1 MGILDGATEASSPEY
16 SMGLGYAAGLSS
28 DDGPGPGTYDVPPGG
43 QMQVS
48 RSSGPSYTM
57 GAAAPSQLVDS
68 GVPGPKYDIDR
79 SCAAVQSRAPAY
91 TLGGPAGERVSY
103 PADNV
108 PGPGT
113 YNLDRGCATV
123 QPSAPAYTLGAAY
136 DSSLLDGTDSPGPAA
151 YNPRIGASV
160 AVAPAFSMG
169 PPSQPSAVPLST
181 TPGPGAYNPPIPGS
195 TTASYSIAGKYAS
208 RPADDMPG
216 PGEYIVARG
225 FEATKHSSPRYSV
238 QGKATNSFG
247 ADQPGASMP
256 GPGTYDQRAD
266 GPHASS
272 APSFSIAARPAPVL
286 SSEGAPGPGTYSVN
300 PDKDTAR
307 ATYKGPKY
315 TMAARWGSG
324 GSPTRPEPGST
335 APGPGAYT
343 LDERHLNFKQ
353 MRAPAFSMGGAVG
366 RPSAQAVK
374 AQGPGPGSY
383 YRPGAT
389 GQSSVRA
396 PAYSMGAPSARVR
409 GAFSGESTP
418 GPGAYT
424 HQAQGLRVKYCSPSF
439 SMGGRPPDMRTA
451 PRRRFGR
458 KHGQSEVSPG
468 PGTYAPKVPW
478 GGAAYSIQGKHSD
491 ATRAALAGGGAPG
504 PGTYNPGLL
513 HKHTLPKYTIQGKYK
528 DGVLDN
534 GMPGPGAYNLE
545 GTIDVDA
552 VSSPRYTIQGKYK
565 DGVLDNGMPGP
576 GAYNLEGTVYAS
588 RASPPAYSIQGRY
601 N

>member
-1 MGILDGATEASSPEY
+1 MSPFHVREHVNLSHVRMKRFCVFLGVRDKMGILDGATEASSPEY

-68 GVPGPKYDIDR
+68 GVPGPKYNTDR
-79 SCAAVQSRAPAY
+79 SYAAVQSRAPAY

-108 PGPGT
+108 PGPGA
-113 YNLDRGCATV
+113 YNLDRGCETV

-136 DSSLLDGTDSPGPAA
+136 DSSLLDCTDSPGPAA
-151 YNPRIGASV
+151 YNPRIASL
-160 AVAPAFSMG
+160 APAYSMG
-169 PPSQPSAVPLST
+169 PPSQPSAAPSNGA
-181 TPGPGAYNPPIPGS
+181 PGPGAYNPPIPGS

-216 PGEYIVARG
+216 PGEYSVARG
-225 FEATKHSSPRYSV
+225 FEATKHSSPRYTA
-238 QGKATNSFG
+238 QGKATLAIPEADEHALHASAHHGALLLPTGKATHSFG
-247 ADQPGASMP
+247 ADQPGAGIP

-286 SSEGAPGPGTYSVN
+286 PSQGAPGPGTYTIN

-307 ATYKGPKY
+307 ATYKGPRY
-315 TMAARWGSG
+315 TMAARWDSG

-353 MRAPAFSMGGAVG
+353 MRAPAFSMGGAVPSRG
-366 RPSAQAVK
+366 RTSPQAVK
-374 AQGPGPGSY
+374 TQGPGPGSY

-389 GQSSVRA
+389 GQSSMRA

-409 GAFSGESTP
+409 GVFTGDSTPDSTP
-418 GPGAYT
+418 GPRL
-424 HQAQGLRVKYCSPSF
+424 QACKCSLR
-439 SMGGRPPDMRTA
+439 RPT
-451 PRRRFGR
+451 
-458 KHGQSEVSPG
+458 
-468 PGTYAPKVPW
+468 
-478 GGAAYSIQGKHSD
+478 
-491 ATRAALAGGGAPG
+491 
-504 PGTYNPGLL
+504 
-513 HKHTLPKYTIQGKYK
+513 
-528 DGVLDN
+528 
-534 GMPGPGAYNLE
+534 
-545 GTIDVDA
+545 
-552 VSSPRYTIQGKYK
+552 
-565 DGVLDNGMPGP
+565 
-576 GAYNLEGTVYAS
+576 
-588 RASPPAYSIQGRY
+588 PPHR
-601 N
+601 